1 MNWYWCIAKAP
12 YAKKISTYRFE
23 AESLEDANVKATEWW
38 KQENDGLKSDFFAV
52 AVELHYHE
60 RKIDDQPHQKQKP
73 ANYIHLR
80 EISGE
85 D

>member
-38 KQENDGLKSDFFAV
+38 KQENGGLKSDYFAV
-52 AVELHYHE
+52 ARETHFHG
-60 RKIDDQPHQKQKP
+60 RKINPRPFRQRRKYQNNQPP
-73 ANYIHLR
+73 AH
-80 EISGE
+80 S
-85 D
+85 